1 MAFFEELGN
10 KVSQAGNKIA
20 EAARNSSQT
29 TQLENDIRNMQ
40 AEIDGCLHQMG
51 AMLYYE
57 KKDPEAP
64 KPDYDPIIARIDQL
78 TEHLNWA
85 VQEND
90 RLHGIVRCP
99 QCRNAVPVGT
109 PFCPACGYQFPMPA
123 MQQGFSN
130 GQQPMPQQGFPNGQQ
145 PMPQQGFPN
154 GQQPLPQQGFPNGQQ
169 PMPQQGFPNGQQ
181 TAQQQNFPNEQQQ

>member
-78 TEHLNWA
+78 TPVNRA
-85 VQEND
+85 MVA
-90 RLHGIVRCP
+90 IVR
-99 QCRNAVPVGT
+99 AV
-109 PFCPACGYQFPMPA
+109 ASQEQLRA
-123 MQQGFSN
+123 QG
-130 GQQPMPQQGFPNGQQ
+130 GEHRIQK
-145 PMPQQGFPN
+145 
-154 GQQPLPQQGFPNGQQ
+154 L
-169 PMPQQGFPNGQQ
+169 
-181 TAQQQNFPNEQQQ
+181 